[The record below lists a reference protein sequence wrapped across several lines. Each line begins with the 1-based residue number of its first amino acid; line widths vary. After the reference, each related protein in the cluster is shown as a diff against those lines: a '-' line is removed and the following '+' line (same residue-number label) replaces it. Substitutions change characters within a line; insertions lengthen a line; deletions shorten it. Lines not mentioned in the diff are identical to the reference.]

1 MTEDEIKQKLEDN
14 EREAIQTVCDALKNY
29 EGRIMAYL
37 ANFVAALCDVDEDDM
52 FSSNNSLDSAQA
64 RSLFWYAYRYMTN
77 ETYDKIGRL
86 SLKPFGKKFT
96 AFGVSASVNKMHN
109 LIEQQPIWRKR
120 WTILKRVIK
129 TQNALVVEP
138 NIPVTITIP
147 KNVELTIKKE

>member
-1 MTEDEIKQKLEDN
+1 MNEETVKYKLEEN
-14 EREAIQTVCDALKNY
+14 ERNTIQTVCETLKNY
-29 EGRIMAYL
+29 EGEMMSCIAS
-37 ANFVAALCDVDEDDM
+37 FVAALCDVDEKDM
-52 FSSNNSLDSAQA
+52 FSNKNTLDAAQA